1 LEGALVLKSFKFTFL
16 TFGVIVGQLV
26 SPSLGVSQEAQ
37 TKGLPMWKEARRPA
51 AKGTRIPLPA
61 AILRQ
66 IEAEKLTDSETTE
79 KPEDPCNSKERA
91 KLTAYLVSLH
101 GRDGSGVLV
110 RAANLCYCGATGNCL
125 FWVFRA
131 TASGYQLLLKTDNVQ
146 DFGLLASK
154 TLGYRDL
161 VVWSHDSAQRSPAR
175 LFQFDGKEY
184 QEICGW
190 EEDYEFKELPNGRWV
205 SVGDPKIVGS
215 TCDELP
221 SSEELRK

>member
-1 LEGALVLKSFKFTFL
+1 MAKSFKFKF
-16 TFGVIVGQLV
+16 FMVGVILMQFV
-26 SPSLGVSQEAQ
+26 SPLLGISRGAQ
-37 TKGLPMWKEARRPA
+37 SRGLPMWKEARRSA

-66 IEAEKLTDSETTE
+66 IEAEKLIDSETTE

-91 KLTAYLVSLH
+91 KLTAYQVTLY
-101 GRDGSGVLV
+101 GRDGSGLLV
-110 RAANLCYCGATGNCL
+110 RAASLCYCGATSNCL

-131 TASGYQLLLKTDNVQ
+131 FAGGYQLLLKTDNVQ
-146 DFGLLASK
+146 DFGLLKAK

-175 LFQFDGKEY
+175 LFQFNGKEY
-184 QEICGW
+184 QEACGW

-205 SVGDPKIVGS
+205 SEGDPKIVGS

-221 SSEELRK
+221 SSAKPRK